1 MTVAAVD
8 PTSSDATSSSSSP
21 NSAYGLNFQSLLQII
36 LTQLTYQD
44 PLKPLDNFEFVSQLA
59 QFSQLQ
65 QSQTLNTDVQSLV
78 TAETANQAVGLI
90 GHKVSLTSGTSGS
103 STASGSVT
111 AANISGGTPSLTITT
126 SSGQVLAN
134 VSLSSITTVQ

>member
-1 MTVAAVD
+1 MTVAAID
-8 PTSSDATSSSSSP
+8 PTSSDAASSSASS

-59 QFSQLQ
+59 QFSQLEQ
-65 QSQTLNTDVQSLV
+65 FQTLNTDVQSLV
-78 TAETANQAVGLI
+78 AAETANQAVGLI

-111 AANISGGTPSLTITT
+111 AANISGSTPSLTITT